1 MTLRY
6 RVERFEDW
14 QRRGER
20 GDGGVHSLTD
30 AELEAIIADD
40 LGIGP
45 DAITD
50 ELLRTI
56 VSEAKQ

>member
-14 QRRGER
+14 QWRRGR
-20 GDGGVHSLTD
+20 SGDDFNSLTD

-40 LGIGP
+40 LGISP

-50 ELLRTI
+50 ELLQTI
-56 VSEAKQ
+56 ISEAKQ